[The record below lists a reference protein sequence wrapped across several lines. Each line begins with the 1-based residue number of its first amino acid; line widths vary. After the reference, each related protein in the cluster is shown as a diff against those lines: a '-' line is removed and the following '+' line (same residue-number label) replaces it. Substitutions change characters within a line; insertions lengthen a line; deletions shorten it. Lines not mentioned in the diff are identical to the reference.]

1 MGILASSLLIVTLIL
16 FGSQSI
22 SAVTYTHWGQ
32 TSCPTDSTGA
42 TLVYE
47 GMTAGSKHSES
58 GGGAQYICLP
68 KEPEYWSVGVGT
80 PRTESFLYGAEYQ
93 LRLYPSQVEYTAP
106 CAVCLAS
113 NKSSVIMIPA
123 KITCPRSWTL
133 EYNGYLIAEYYA
145 HPNNVLYECLDVNVE
160 TVPGTSQRDPEASIH
175 HVTSTCHGLPCPPYR
190 TTKELACAVCS
201 K

>member
-1 MGILASSLLIVTLIL
+1 MQVIFHLLTSAKAFHFLC
-16 FGSQSI
+16 
-22 SAVTYTHWGQ
+22 AVTYTHWGQ

-47 GMTAGSKHSES
+47 GFTAGSKHSES

-68 KEPEYWSVGVGT
+68 KEPEYWSAGVGT

-106 CAVCLAS
+106 CAVCLIAS

-123 KITCPRSWTL
+123 KVTCPRSWTL
-133 EYNGYLIAEYYA
+133 EYNGYLIAEYYR
-145 HPNNVLYECLDVNVE
+145 HPNNVLYECLDINVE
-160 TVPGTSQRDPEASIH
+160 TVPGTSGLNPEASIH
-175 HVTSTCHGLPCPPYR
+175 HVTSTCHGIPCPPYR
-190 TTKELACAVCS
+190 TTKELACVVCS